1 MATIQ
6 STVKIFDGY
15 SPIIKNMIKVN
26 QNIISSFG
34 STEKASGNA
43 FNIQAIRTAQ
53 NALAQVETDFDD
65 VERQIREADEQQ
77 KQFTQ
82 DIRNGDAA
90 SKIFFLLL
98 AKLRQLLGRS

>member
-34 STEKASGNA
+34 STEQASGKA
-43 FNIQAIRTAQ
+43 FNLNAISDAQ

-65 VERQIREADEQQ
+65 VERQIKEAAEQQ
-77 KQFTQ
+77 KKVHA
-82 DIRNGDAA
+82 RY
-90 SKIFFLLL
+90 
-98 AKLRQLLGRS
+98 